1 MIQAAS
7 ALFMAIVVAQTLEVR
22 DVTGVRVS
30 PFRVEGKTQVLF
42 FLSRECPISR
52 FYAREIQAICSEYK
66 TRGAGCALVFEDL
79 PADDAATRLHLQEF
93 GYRGIPAMT
102 DPTGKIAVTAG
113 ATVTPQAV
121 VLDRS
126 GTVRYS
132 GRIDNHYAD
141 LGKPR
146 RQATTHDLRD
156 ALSALAADRPVL
168 NPLTTPIGCFIV
180 SPDLFKEKK

>member
-1 MIQAAS
+1 MIQAVLGLFI
-7 ALFMAIVVAQTLEVR
+7 ALAVPQEVR
-22 DVTGVRVS
+22 DVFGSPVK

-79 PADDAATRLHLQEF
+79 PADNAAIQQHLQEF
-93 GYRGIPAMT
+93 GYLGIPAMS
-102 DPTGKIAVTAG
+102 DATGKIATIAK

-121 VLDRS
+121 VFDKN
-126 GTVRYS
+126 GTIRYS
-132 GRIDNHYAD
+132 GRIDNFYAD

-156 ALSALAADRPVL
+156 ALDALSSGRPVL
-168 NPLTTPIGCFIV
+168 NPETTPIGCFIV
-180 SPDLFKEKK
+180 SPDLFQEKK

>member
-1 MIQAAS
+1 MIQAVLG
-7 ALFMAIVVAQTLEVR
+7 LFMAFVVRQTLEVR
-22 DVTGVRVS
+22 NVTGGLAR
-30 PFRVEGKTQVLF
+30 PFRVEGAIQVLF

-52 FYAREIQAICSEYK
+52 FYAREIQAICSENK
-66 TRGAGCALVFEDL
+66 ARGAGCALVFEDL
-79 PADDAATRLHLQEF
+79 PADAAATRLHLQEF

-102 DPTGKIAVTAG
+102 DATGKIAVTAG

-121 VLDRS
+121 VLDKS
-126 GTVRYS
+126 GTIRYS
-132 GRIDNHYAD
+132 GRIDNYYAD

-156 ALSALAADRPVL
+156 ALGALAAGRPVP
-168 NPLTTPIGCFIV
+168 NPATTPIGCFIV